1 MTLARFRHNSLA
13 TCRCLLL
20 LVNLFSCFLLLVF
33 GCDVF
38 FNMPLHPNPALFTY
52 QLVNVPVQVMYF
64 GPGKLV
70 KVTCDWMAHF
80 TQHLH
85 QGWKLIDI
93 FWDQGK
99 RSHGGTIYNT
109 SDSVSSRYPNT
120 EKRVGNTTCSRVFL
134 TKFKVFG

>member
-1 MTLARFRHNSLA
+1 MHSLSKTNLMVA
-13 TCRCLLL
+13 LQQLGLLL
-20 LVNLFSCFLLLVF
+20 FLVIVF

-38 FNMPLHPNPALFTY
+38 FNMPLHPNPTLFTY
-52 QLVNVPVQVMYF
+52 KLVNVPVQVMYL

-70 KVTCDWMAHF
+70 KVTCDWMTHF

-99 RSHGGTIYNT
+99 RSHGGIIMIALSALLTT
-109 SDSVSSRYPNT
+109 WAFVSSRPIYSCFDKGCPT
-120 EKRVGNTTCSRVFL
+120 
-134 TKFKVFG
+134 

>member
-1 MTLARFRHNSLA
+1 MYNLEIICSNHIMLF
-13 TCRCLLL
+13 
-20 LVNLFSCFLLLVF
+20 LVVVF

-38 FNMPLHPNPALFTY
+38 FNMPLHPNPTLFTY
-52 QLVNVPVQVMYF
+52 QLVNVPVQVMYL

-85 QGWKLIDI
+85 QGWKLVDI

-99 RSHGGTIYNT
+99 KSHGGIIKIY
-109 SDSVSSRYPNT
+109 
-120 EKRVGNTTCSRVFL
+120 L
-134 TKFKVFG
+134 FKGWIMLYVI